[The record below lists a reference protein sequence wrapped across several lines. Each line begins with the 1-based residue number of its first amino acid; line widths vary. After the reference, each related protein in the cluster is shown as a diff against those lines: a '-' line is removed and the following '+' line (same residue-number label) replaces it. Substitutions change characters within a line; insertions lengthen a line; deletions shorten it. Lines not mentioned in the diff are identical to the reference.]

1 MPVLLRI
8 CFLVERLID
17 VFFFFLG
24 EALLISP
31 FAALLILLV
40 FFFAD
45 FFFVIAMSLA
55 PRNWYARRVPRTPLG
70 AVKGKPPS
78 IFQIETVG
86 PTRVRWA
93 DLSALKQFCPF

>member
-1 MPVLLRI
+1 MPVLWGL

-17 VFFFFLG
+17 VFFLG
-24 EALLISP
+24 E
-31 FAALLILLV
+31 ALLILLV